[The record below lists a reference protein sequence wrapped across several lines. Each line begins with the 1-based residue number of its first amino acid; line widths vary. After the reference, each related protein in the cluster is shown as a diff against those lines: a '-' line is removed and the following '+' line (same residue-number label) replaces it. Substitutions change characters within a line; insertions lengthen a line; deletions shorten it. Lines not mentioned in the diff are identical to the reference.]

1 MPISMPITVIAV
13 LSFSDMACSLSLVP
27 LASVTCWR
35 GGSTAGPFH
44 YQKSQ
49 DLADIICIHI
59 NTGNTSATPASAA
72 DALRE
77 LAAAT

>member
-1 MPISMPITVIAV
+1 M
-13 LSFSDMACSLSLVP
+13 
-27 LASVTCWR
+27 
-35 GGSTAGPFH
+35 AGPFH
-44 YQKSQ
+44 YQRSQ

-77 LAAAT
+77 FGDSGLAPATMMTGISAIQPK

>member
-1 MPISMPITVIAV
+1 M
-13 LSFSDMACSLSLVP
+13 
-27 LASVTCWR
+27 
-35 GGSTAGPFH
+35 AGPFH
-44 YQKSQ
+44 YQRSQ

-77 LAAAT
+77 LATAA